1 MKLKHRSNLFLVVRE
16 YGDTEMHKGTKPLS
30 EVPISGFLTMERADE
45 YAGVC
50 QQDYEERNIEGF
62 VFKVVPLIYYD
73 E

>member
-16 YGDTEMHKGTKPLS
+16 YEY
-30 EVPISGFLTMERADE
+30 EECPIAGFLTLDSAEG

-50 QQDYEERNIEGF
+50 QQDYEEREVDGF

-73 E
+73 M

>member
-16 YGDTEMHKGTKPLS
+16 YDEA
-30 EVPISGFLTMERADE
+30 EIPIAGFLTLERADE

-50 QQDYEERNIEGF
+50 QQDYDERNIDGF
-62 VFKVVPLIYYD
+62 EFKVVPLIYYD